1 MANLTPEQ
9 LDAVSQWAEEG
20 ANLNDVQRR
29 LKEQFDLT
37 ITYMDARLLLIDVG
51 VRLKDKPREAPP
63 APAPAQVPDPTPAA
77 DAAADLPADADDAA
91 SPAPAGDGNVTLVV
105 DAVTVPGTMVSGK
118 VTFSDGQTAGWYVDQ
133 TGRLGMRAPSP
144 GYTPPPADIP
154 IFQNELDRVL
164 MQQGF

>member
-63 APAPAQVPDPTPAA
+63 APAPEPTPPPEAA
-77 DAAADLPADADDAA
+77 TELPADDGSDLP
-91 SPAPAGDGNVTLVV
+91 PAPAGDGSVSLVV

-133 TGRLGMRAPSP
+133 MGRLGMRAPSP
-144 GYTPPPADIP
+144 GYQPPPADIP

>member
-63 APAPAQVPDPTPAA
+63 APAPEPTPQPEASA
-77 DAAADLPADADDAA
+77 ELPADADDAA
-91 SPAPAGDGNVTLVV
+91 PPAPAGDGTVSLVV
-105 DAVTVPGTMVSGK
+105 DAVTMPGTMVSGK

-133 TGRLGMRAPSP
+133 MGRLGMRAPSP